1 MTPAKVYVIDDDAA
15 VRESLR
21 WLIESTDLAVE
32 AFASAI
38 DFLAR
43 VRPGNAPGNAPGAA
57 LATAGCIVTDVRLP
71 GQSGLDLLSELARRS
86 IQLPVV
92 VITGHGD
99 VPMAVKAMKLGAFD
113 FVEKPIDD
121 RDFLAVL
128 QKAVGHSR
136 LPAAARPK
144 MAAAAILVRER
155 LVRLTQ
161 RERQV
166 LDLIVDG
173 QPNKVVAHA
182 LGISEKTVEAHRA
195 KIMDKMAARSFAA
208 LVRDVV
214 TAGQD
219 SGG

>member
-1 MTPAKVYVIDDDAA
+1 MTPAKVFVIDDDAA

-32 AFASAI
+32 TFASAG

-43 VRPGNAPGNAPGAA
+43 ARPGAA
-57 LATAGCIVTDVRLP
+57 SATPGCIVTDVRMP
-71 GQSGLDLLSELARRS
+71 GPSGLDLLSELARRAVT
-86 IQLPVV
+86 LPVV

-121 RDFLAVL
+121 QHFLAIV
-128 QKAVGHSR
+128 QKAVSHSR

-144 MAAAAILVRER
+144 LAAAAVQVRER
-155 LVRLTQ
+155 LERLSQ

-173 QPNKVVAHA
+173 RPNKAVAHA
-182 LGISEKTVEAHRA
+182 LNISEKTVEAHRA

-214 TAGQD
+214 TAGQA
-219 SGG
+219 GAG